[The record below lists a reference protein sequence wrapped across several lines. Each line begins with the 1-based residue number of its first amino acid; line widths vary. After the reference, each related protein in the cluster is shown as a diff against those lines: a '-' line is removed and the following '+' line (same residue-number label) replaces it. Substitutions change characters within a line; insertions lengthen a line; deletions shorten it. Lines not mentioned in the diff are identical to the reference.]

1 MFFLQIGLNPGG
13 CFWKDEVCT
22 KTDKAGSV
30 ASGRFGGS
38 LAPPAPPTHAD
49 PLDLGG
55 SIFRPLCKQEQTV
68 SCTVKLGYKDWLDS
82 EQPGNSKPFPL
93 TNLPVY
99 FIKSEKPGVSEQFC
113 NDQKVT
119 YHQF

>member
-1 MFFLQIGLNPGG
+1 MMAHVRYLKCFFLQIGLNPGG
-13 CFWKDEVCT
+13 CFWKDEVCS

-30 ASGRFGGS
+30 SDPPVPPGGGAGGSLGSVAIGRFGGS

-68 SCTVKLGYKDWLDS
+68 SCTVKLG
-82 EQPGNSKPFPL
+82 
-93 TNLPVY
+93 
-99 FIKSEKPGVSEQFC
+99 
-113 NDQKVT
+113 
-119 YHQF
+119 

>member
-1 MFFLQIGLNPGG
+1 MKKPTCASKRDNFTVLKMVFLQLGLNPGG

-30 ASGRFGGS
+30 ASGRFGGP

-49 PLDLGG
+49 PLALGG

-68 SCTVKLGYKDWLDS
+68 SCTVKLGYKD
-82 EQPGNSKPFPL
+82 
-93 TNLPVY
+93 
-99 FIKSEKPGVSEQFC
+99 
-113 NDQKVT
+113 
-119 YHQF
+119 